1 MDLIIGAG
9 ITGLSYALLKGDS
22 DYLIL
27 ETENEIGGYCRTT
40 RRNGFVWDYSGHFFH
55 FRDSHIKDMVMKG
68 LDESDIV
75 KVDKCTHIKYG
86 DCLIDFPFQKNIHQ
100 LPQQEFIDCL
110 VDLFESGGN
119 DYRSFKEMLYAK
131 FGKSI
136 AEKFLIPY
144 NTKLY
149 ATDLDALDSNAMGR
163 FFPYAEKEEI
173 VRNFRRPSNTSYN
186 GSFVYPRRGAIVY
199 VDQIAGQVPVGKI
212 KTGSEVV
219 AVDSQAKTVTL
230 TDGTCMHYDR
240 LVSTIPFVRLLD
252 LAKVDYDRS
261 IYSWNK
267 VLVFNIG
274 FDRKGED
281 TSNHWIYFPGEE
293 YCFYRVGFY
302 DNILGTDRMS
312 LYVELGFD
320 KNAAINPEDW
330 FPRVLNDLRRA
341 GILND
346 SQTPVDHESII
357 MNPAY
362 VHVNEASQRDVAEK
376 KKQFAQTGIYSIG
389 RYGSWTYCSIED
401 NIKEAQALAD
411 AFVRESDKS

>member
-1 MDLIIGAG
+1 
-9 ITGLSYALLKGDS
+9 
-22 DYLIL
+22 
-27 ETENEIGGYCRTT
+27 
-40 RRNGFVWDYSGHFFH
+40 
-55 FRDSHIKDMVMKG
+55 
-68 LDESDIV
+68 
-75 KVDKCTHIKYG
+75 
-86 DCLIDFPFQKNIHQ
+86 
-100 LPQQEFIDCL
+100 
-110 VDLFESGGN
+110 
-119 DYRSFKEMLYAK
+119 
-131 FGKSI
+131 
-136 AEKFLIPY
+136 
-144 NTKLY
+144 
-149 ATDLDALDSNAMGR
+149 
-163 FFPYAEKEEI
+163 
-173 VRNFRRPSNTSYN
+173 
-186 GSFVYPRRGAIVY
+186 
-199 VDQIAGQVPVGKI
+199 
-212 KTGSEVV
+212 
-219 AVDSQAKTVTL
+219 
-230 TDGTCMHYDR
+230 MHYDR

-320 KNAAINPEDW
+320 KNAAINPEEW

-346 SQTPVDHESII
+346 SQTPVDHESI
-357 MNPAY
+357 
-362 VHVNEASQRDVAEK
+362 EK
-376 KKQFAQTGIYSIG
+376 KKQLAQTGIYSIG